1 MATTTPNYGWP
12 VPTSTDYV
20 KDGATA
26 IEALG
31 DAIDATVFGIGSG
44 SKLINSS
51 TFSGAVSHSFGSD
64 ASPIFTSTYR
74 NYRIVIDNLFT
85 ATSEEQISF
94 RVRSNTTD
102 LTGSNYFFQRGSFID
117 ASISAANSASQTS
130 FRVGSAIN
138 DGASQIIIDI
148 CNPQTTS
155 RTTAQVLNPQ
165 WTGGRIISN
174 IFTGQINNTSQY
186 NGFTIFCAQNIS
198 GNITTYGLA
207 K

>member
-1 MATTTPNYGWP
+1 MPTVTPNYGWP
-12 VPTSTDYV
+12 VPLSTDYV

-31 DAIDATVFGIGSG
+31 DAIDATVFGLGSG
-44 SKLINSS
+44 MKLINSS
-51 TFSGAVSHSFGSD
+51 TFSGAVSYSFGSD

-85 ATSEEQISF
+85 ASSEQEILF
-94 RVRSNTTD
+94 RFRANTTD
-102 LTGSNYFFQRGSFID
+102 FTGTNYFYQRGSFVD
-117 ASISAANSASQTS
+117 AGSSAANSTSQTS
-130 FRVGSAIN
+130 YRIGSATN
-138 DGASQIIIDI
+138 DGSTQVIIDI

-155 RTTAQVLNPQ
+155 RTTAFAVCPQ
-165 WTGGRIISN
+165 WTGGRFVFASYAG
-174 IFTGQINNTSQY
+174 TVTNTSQY
-186 NGFTIFCAQNIS
+186 NGFTFFAGQNLS